1 MKKFLLIFLCL
12 SFSFFGCSQNDEPET
27 DSGWDTGGSVESK
40 LTVMS
45 YNIRHCAPYYGTSEA
60 TVADVNNVAEVI
72 KRIKPDVILLQE
84 VDQCTKRSLGIDQ
97 AKELAKLA
105 GYPYYYFFKQKDLET
120 GGAYGA
126 AILSSFYMSEI
137 VNHELPKVIDGL
149 TITGSNV
156 LGTAKIKFNEAT
168 IYLAVTHLSVT
179 QAEKDRQFPI
189 ILKELSSKGEAPV
202 IVAGDFNSKPDNSII
217 KKLDEAGFIRTNT
230 DPMKFTI
237 PSNAP
242 NRELDY
248 IAYKPKKQFSVISHT
263 VFTGINASDHLPIVS
278 VLNVL
283 KP

>member
-1 MKKFLLIFLCL
+1 MKKVLLIFLCL
-12 SFSFFGCSQNDEPET
+12 SFSFSGCGQNDEPEPNP
-27 DSGWDTGGSVESK
+27 DWGTGGNTKSK

-45 YNIRHCAPYYGTSEA
+45 YNIRHCAPYYGTSET

-72 KRIKPDVILLQE
+72 KKIKPDVILLQE
-84 VDQCTKRSLGIDQ
+84 VDQCTKRSLGLDQ

-105 GYPYYYFFKQKDLET
+105 GYPYHYFFKQKDLET
-120 GGAYGA
+120 GSYGA
-126 AILSSFYMSEI
+126 AILSSFYMSE
-137 VNHELPKVIDGL
+137 VENHALPKVIDGL
-149 TITGSNV
+149 TITGSNI
-156 LGTAKIKFNEAT
+156 LGTAKIKFNET
-168 IYLAVTHLSVT
+168 DIYLAVTHLSVT

-189 ILKELSSKGEAPV
+189 ILKELSLKKESPV

-248 IAYKPKKQFSVISHT
+248 IAYKPQKLFSVISHT
-263 VFTGINASDHLPIVS
+263 VFTGISASDHLPIVS